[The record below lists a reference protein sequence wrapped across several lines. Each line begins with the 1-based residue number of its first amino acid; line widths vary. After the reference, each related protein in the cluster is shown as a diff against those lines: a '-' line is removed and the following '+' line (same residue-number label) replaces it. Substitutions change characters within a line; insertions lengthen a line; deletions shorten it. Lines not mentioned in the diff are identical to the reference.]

1 MSQIFP
7 RVCQHCEGDVIF
19 TSATVIEPA
28 TLRCLQCARHM
39 TAAEA
44 QEMIDRLRGT
54 DQGSE
59 AA

>member
-7 RVCQHCEGDVIF
+7 RVCQHCQGDVIF

-44 QEMIDRLRGT
+44 QEMINRLRGT
-54 DQGSE
+54 DQGNE